1 MDPDTPVSVIT
12 GALGDFQES
21 VMPIAGAAL
30 AVGAV
35 VLAVTRGWRLAK
47 RFIG

>member
-1 MDPDTPVSVIT
+1 MEPTALSVIT
-12 GALGDFQES
+12 DALTEFQGAVL
-21 VMPIAGAAL
+21 PIAGAAL
-30 AVGAV
+30 GVGAV